1 VVSLQGTIDNSYY
14 TNGIAVKSR
23 SASGFSYELEGNAQ
37 TVYWM
42 AIGY

>member
-1 VVSLQGTIDNSYY
+1 VNLQGSADNTYY
-14 TNGIAVKSR
+14 TNGIALKGL
-23 SASGFSYELEGNAQ
+23 SASSFSYELEGVAQ